1 MALPDHPARRVEG
14 HKMRKRT
21 SGVLLFAVFATMAI
35 CAQSVMAGPVQTL
48 TACIKEVPGEP
59 LGTAVYSWWDD
70 ETRRLEITVAG
81 VEPGATYCIFI
92 DKERLDAKLVVDDT
106 GAGALRLDTR
116 WGDVIPA
123 VELGSKISLKDC
135 ATGIALCGSFK

>member
-1 MALPDHPARRVEG
+1 
-14 HKMRKRT
+14 MRKRT

-48 TACIKEVPGEP
+48 TACLKEVPGEP

-70 ETRRLEITVAG
+70 DTRRLEITVAG
-81 VEPGATYCIFI
+81 AEPRATYCIII
-92 DKERLDAKLVVDDT
+92 DKVKLDAKLVVDDT

-116 WGDVIPA
+116 WGDAIPE
-123 VELGSKISLKDC
+123 VEPGMKISLKDC
-135 ATGIALCGSFK
+135 ATGVALCGSFK